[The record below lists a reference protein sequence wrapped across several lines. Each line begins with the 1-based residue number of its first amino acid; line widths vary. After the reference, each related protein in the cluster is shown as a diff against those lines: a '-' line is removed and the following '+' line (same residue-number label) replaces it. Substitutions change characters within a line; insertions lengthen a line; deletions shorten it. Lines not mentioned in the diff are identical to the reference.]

1 MSTLENLDA
10 TTALLQQLERHIDIL
25 YHFVLSCGITPK
37 DRKLSTLTELLKEVK
52 VLKPK
57 VNYVAYATNQHG
69 YISEAVNMKTFT
81 QVEAMPKD
89 ILRGYYRVDEKGN
102 LVIDHARKSIL
113 WGD

>member
-1 MSTLENLDA
+1 MSNLENLDA
-10 TTALLQQLERHIDIL
+10 TTVLFQKLERHIDIL
-25 YHFVLSCGITPK
+25 YHFIISCGITPK

-57 VNYVAYATNQHG
+57 INYVAYATNDYG
-69 YISEAVNMKTFT
+69 YISDAVTMKTFT
-81 QVEAMPKD
+81 QIEEMPKD

-102 LVIDHARKSIL
+102 LVIDHARKSVL